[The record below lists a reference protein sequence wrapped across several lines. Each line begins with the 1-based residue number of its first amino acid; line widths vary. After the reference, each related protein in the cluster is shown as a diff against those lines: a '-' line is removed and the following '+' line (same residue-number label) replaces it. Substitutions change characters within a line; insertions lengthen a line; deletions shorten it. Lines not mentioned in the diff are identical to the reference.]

1 MRKISNRKNPRT
13 PTETETPSKKLRLFS
28 VKEMFSDEI
37 MTLRGYTMMLDNGRL
52 SYCFLKDMLIQVKPK
67 EIRAQQ
73 KCGQPSLSV
82 TWFGWVTPD
91 IIPKLCSVLCF
102 GFKFFLVS
110 FFIQLHIKLANV
122 FL

>member
-52 SYCFLKDMLIQVKPK
+52 SYCFLKGHADTSKTKRNTSPTKVWPALI
-67 EIRAQQ
+67 I
-73 KCGQPSLSV
+73 SHL
-82 TWFGWVTPD
+82 
-91 IIPKLCSVLCF
+91 VLL
-102 GFKFFLVS
+102 GYPRYHSKIV
-110 FFIQLHIKLANV
+110 
-122 FL
+122 